1 MKGKPCQ
8 VPYRDGL
15 LQSVIARKELHCCV
29 HWKVVEV
36 LASYILREGVAGLS
50 RTWCVGCGCDIVGTL
65 SRA

>member
-1 MKGKPCQ
+1 MKGKPC
-8 VPYRDGL
+8 PIGHEDGL
-15 LQSVIARKELHCCV
+15 SESVIARKELHCCV
-29 HWKVVEV
+29 CWEVTEV